1 MESLFDM
8 WKRQGLQEGWQQG
21 LQQGVLQGK
30 EAGVAETS
38 LRLLKRRLGRVGV
51 RAEKQ
56 ILGLPLHD
64 LEELSEALLD
74 FERQADLTA
83 WLRKHK
89 PIRKARRVTS

>member
-8 WKRQGLQEGWQQG
+8 WKKEGLQEGLQQG

-30 EAGVAETS
+30 EAGLAETS
-38 LRLLKRRLGRVGV
+38 LRLLKRRLGEVGV

-56 ILGLPLHD
+56 ILGLPLPE
-64 LEELSEALLD
+64 LEELTEALLD

-83 WLRKHK
+83 WLREHK
-89 PIRKARRVTS
+89 PARKARRITS